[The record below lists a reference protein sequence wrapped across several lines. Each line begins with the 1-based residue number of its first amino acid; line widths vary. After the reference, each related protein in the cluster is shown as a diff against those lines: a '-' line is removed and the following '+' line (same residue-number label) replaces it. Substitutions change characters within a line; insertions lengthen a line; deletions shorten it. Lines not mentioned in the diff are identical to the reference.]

1 MSEFF
6 LELFSEEI
14 PSSLQ
19 KNLREDL
26 LNSFIKE
33 FNEKSISFKK
43 SSSFSTPNRLVI
55 LFEGLQKQITLKS
68 EEIKGPNVKAPEVA
82 LEGFIRSNNINK
94 KDLFK
99 QTIDKG
105 EFYFFKTKSK
115 KLNTQNLLEE
125 LVPSIL
131 HKIQW
136 KKSMRWSDFNLNWG
150 RPLKSI
156 LAIFDKKN

>member
-19 KNLREDL
+19 KSLREEL

-82 LEGFIRSNNINK
+82 LEGFIRSNNITN
-94 KDLFK
+94 LFGVENDELSLNE
-99 QTIDKG
+99 ID
-105 EFYFFKTKSK
+105 FS
-115 KLNTQNLLEE
+115 LNTFIKL
-125 LVPSIL
+125 
-131 HKIQW
+131 
-136 KKSMRWSDFNLNWG
+136 FN
-150 RPLKSI
+150 RSSLK
-156 LAIFDKKN
+156 FF

>member
-1 MSEFF
+1 M
-6 LELFSEEI
+6 
-14 PSSLQ
+14 
-19 KNLREDL
+19 
-26 LNSFIKE
+26 
-33 FNEKSISFKK
+33 
-43 SSSFSTPNRLVI
+43 VI

-115 KLNTQNLLEE
+115 KLNTQSLLEGDQQYYKPQRDFS
-125 LVPSIL
+125 LDSRSLAYAYSIVPLIT
-131 HKIQW
+131 
-136 KKSMRWSDFNLNWG
+136 
-150 RPLKSI
+150 PT
-156 LAIFDKKN
+156 

>member
-19 KNLREDL
+19 KSLREEL

-43 SSSFSTPNRLVI
+43 RSSFSTPNRLVI

-68 EEIKGPNVKAPEVA
+68 EEIKGPNVKAFTFGP
-82 LEGFIRSNNINK
+82 FISSDFKVICFCKPSNRITNLLGVEND
-94 KDLFK
+94 DLFLNE
-99 QTIDKG
+99 IDFSLNSLIKLFNNSSLKLFWRDEG
-105 EFYFFKTKSK
+105 ISSLNNSK
-115 KLNTQNLLEE
+115 KN
-125 LVPSIL
+125 
-131 HKIQW
+131 
-136 KKSMRWSDFNLNWG
+136 SD
-150 RPLKSI
+150 I
-156 LAIFDKKN
+156 